1 MFIKQQGK
9 IEDVANKMAKE
20 METDLGSLLDKQ
32 KKYIDFWQHFA
43 SIVASTKYV
52 DEHKGIVYTD
62 NVVCRA
68 NSSTKAQKIQRLAKS
83 LEICSDAKINECQN
97 NNGKRFEVTITFKK
111 PVNAY
116 VMGFVVV
123 YVNDEYKKNNRR

>member
-9 IEDVANKMAKE
+9 IEDVVNKLVKE
-20 METDLGSLLDKQ
+20 METDLGSLVNEQ
-32 KKYIDFWQHFA
+32 KKYIDFWQQFA
-43 SIVASTKYV
+43 SILTTTEYV

-62 NVVCRA
+62 SVVCRA
-68 NSSTKAQKIQRLAKS
+68 TNSTKAKKIKRLAKK
-83 LEICSDAKINECQN
+83 LEICSDAKIDWCKDS
-97 NNGKRFEVTITFKK
+97 KRFEVTITFKK

-123 YVNDEYKKNNRR
+123 YVNDEYKKNN